1 MLGWIIGGGGV
12 ALLALF
18 FVIGTV
24 AQKKHGE
31 DMVSGGTSYIR
42 FAAAVI
48 LSTLLERVQRP
59 EMTDEENAQRID
71 IARVFPAAMAA
82 GQKVFG
88 DAMTE
93 DLMKDELKTVVQYR
107 ANHLIGVKEHEM
119 HELAKKK
126 CPIERKDDII
136 LAAMTAMQLNY
147 QEPAEQ
153 FSALRLFAIQFYDN
167 ALDGDRRMLGVDGPV
182 NLLEVSIEHSNEIV
196 RALNAMTDARSAGDA
211 GA

>member
-1 MLGWIIGGGGV
+1 MLGWIIGGGVV

-71 IARVFPAAMAA
+71 IARVSPAAMAA

-93 DLMKDELKTVVQYR
+93 GLMKDELKTVVQYR

-119 HELAKKK
+119 HELAKKM
-126 CPIERKDDII
+126 PDRAQGRRHLGGDDGN
-136 LAAMTAMQLNY
+136 AAELPGARRAVFRVAIVRNPVLRQCAGWRQANAWRRRPG
-147 QEPAEQ
+147 EPA
-153 FSALRLFAIQFYDN
+153 
-167 ALDGDRRMLGVDGPV
+167 
-182 NLLEVSIEHSNEIV
+182 
-196 RALNAMTDARSAGDA
+196 
-211 GA
+211 